1 MTYLTYIATYLAENP
16 LNTTILV
23 MILVACM
30 VALVESVAP

>member
-1 MTYLTYIATYLAENP
+1 MILLTYLAENP

-30 VALVESVAP
+30 VALAEAVAP